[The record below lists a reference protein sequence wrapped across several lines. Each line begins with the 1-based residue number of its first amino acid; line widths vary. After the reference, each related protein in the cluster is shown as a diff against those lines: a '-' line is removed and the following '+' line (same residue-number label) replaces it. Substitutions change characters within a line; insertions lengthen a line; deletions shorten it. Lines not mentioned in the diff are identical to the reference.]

1 MKSAVKW
8 IALVL
13 ILSGWVA
20 FIARH
25 ATAGKE
31 KALLNSKISQL
42 ESELDSY
49 QFLVKD
55 VETSAKKIDDMI
67 SILENLKTNL
77 DKLKSK
83 MDKGVKNE
91 SSQNGE

>member
-20 FIARH
+20 FIARQ

-77 DKLKSK
+77 DKLKSI